1 MNWEDEGY
9 LLSKRKFRENA
20 IIISAFTNNYGKIS
34 GIVYGGTSRKIKNYL
49 QVGNKIFIIHNS
61 KSRNKLGYLKTE
73 IIEAISPRY
82 FNDKKKSYLLLSITD
97 LLNSILPDE
106 EVYKNIYSSLNDL
119 IKSLENKNW
128 PIIYSFWEVNLIKEL
143 GFGFKMN
150 KTDSAEELIS
160 LKIDNII
167 YKVPKFIINGEIPEN
182 YSKKTIN
189 LALSFTRNLLVNKFF
204 LPNNLFFPRSRLA
217 LENCFS

>member
-9 LLSKRKFRENA
+9 LLSKKKFRENA

-61 KSRNKLGYLKTE
+61 KNRNKLGYLKTE
-73 IIEAISPRY
+73 ISEAISPRY

-106 EVYKNIYSSLNDL
+106 EAYKNIYSSLNDL
-119 IKSLENKNW
+119 IKSLEYKNW

-143 GFGFKMN
+143 GFGFKMD
-150 KTDSAEELIS
+150 KTDSVEELIS

>member
-1 MNWEDEGY
+1 M
-9 LLSKRKFRENA
+9 
-20 IIISAFTNNYGKIS
+20 
-34 GIVYGGTSRKIKNYL
+34 
-49 QVGNKIFIIHNS
+49 
-61 KSRNKLGYLKTE
+61 
-73 IIEAISPRY
+73 
-82 FNDKKKSYLLLSITD
+82 
-97 LLNSILPDE
+97 
-106 EVYKNIYSSLNDL
+106 NDL
-119 IKSLENKNW
+119 IKSLEYKNW

-143 GFGFKMN
+143 GFGFKMD
-150 KTDSAEELIS
+150 KTDSVEELIS

-204 LPNNLFFPRSRLA
+204 LPNNLFLPRSRLA